1 MTGST
6 QWHKVAES
14 IDTIAFN
21 GKGITTVSVDGRKI
35 CIIKTEDGL
44 QACTDRCPHA
54 GASLS
59 DGFIDKN
66 RNIVCCVHN
75 YKFNLKTGRDAMN
88 EGYFLKLYKIKI
100 EDDGVFVEI

>member
-1 MTGST
+1 MTDSI
-6 QWHKVAES
+6 QWHKIAES
-14 IDTIAFN
+14 LDVIAFN
-21 GKGITTVSVDGRKI
+21 EKGIASVSVNEKI
-35 CIIKTEDGL
+35 ICVIKTEDGL

-66 RNIVCCVHN
+66 RNIVCCEHN